1 MVVLN
6 PAAEDFDA
14 FVEHLAIPHRER
26 RAYWHLRLSGAAAV
40 PALRR
45 GLDHPDPHVRSECVA
60 ILDRSLDDETLPD
73 IVRLLDDP
81 DPAVVGRALHT
92 LACDECK
99 EGSCR
104 PGEDVFVPR
113 AIDVLQSHPHARVR
127 FAAADALGKVV
138 HRSVDA
144 LRALEAAAADDPDR
158 GVRKGA
164 ALRIPGGSIYERT
177 KPRARSRAGR

>member
-14 FVEHLAIPHRER
+14 FVEHLAIPHRAR

-45 GLDHPDPHVRSECVA
+45 GLEHPNAVVRSECVA
-60 ILDRSLDDETLPD
+60 ILDRSLDDEALPD

-81 DPAVVGRALHT
+81 DPVVVGRALHT

-104 PGEDVFVPR
+104 PGENLFVPK
-113 AIDVLQSHPHARVR
+113 AIDILQSYPHPRVR

-138 HRSVDA
+138 HHNADA
-144 LRALEAAAADDPDR
+144 LSALEAAAVNDPER

-177 KPRARSRAGR
+177 KPRARPRAD